1 MKKFTLIFCML
12 GPLGIAAAHAAI
24 TQAAPTL
31 TAKISAVDKAKNPL
45 PAPKEI
51 VARYVAA
58 IGGRDAIL
66 KHSSHHSTGNFEM
79 AAQGLKGNL
88 EVFASKPNKMLVK
101 IDLPDLGKMQQGYN
115 GVVGWSIDPLIG
127 PMLLKGKQLLQT
139 RDQAEFYYVLHDEKD
154 FQKMETVEVAEFE
167 GHRCYKL
174 KVIRKSGD
182 ESTEFFD
189 LETGFLVGSIS
200 TQETPLGAMAVT
212 STLANYKNFGG
223 ILTPTRLTQ
232 KVAGIEQI
240 MTIQKVEYD
249 RVPETTFAMP
259 KEIQALSE

>member
-1 MKKFTLIFCML
+1 MKKLALVLFGL
-12 GPLGIAAAHAAI
+12 GMFGITAGRAAV
-24 TQAAPTL
+24 TQAAPAL
-31 TAKISAVDKAKNPL
+31 NAKTSAVDKAKITL

-51 VARYVAA
+51 ITRYVAA
-58 IGGRDAIL
+58 IGGRDSIL
-66 KHSSHHSTGNFEM
+66 KHSSHHSIGAFEM

-88 EVFASKPNKMLVK
+88 EVFASKPNKILVK

-154 FQKMETVEVAEFE
+154 FQKMETVEIAEFQ
-167 GHRCYKL
+167 GKRCYKL

-189 LETGFLVGSIS
+189 VESGLLIGTIS
-200 TQETPLGAMAVT
+200 TQETPLGSMAVT
-212 STLANYKNFGG
+212 STLSNYKTFGG

-249 RVPETTFAMP
+249 NVPETTFAMP
-259 KEIQALSE
+259 KEIQTLSE